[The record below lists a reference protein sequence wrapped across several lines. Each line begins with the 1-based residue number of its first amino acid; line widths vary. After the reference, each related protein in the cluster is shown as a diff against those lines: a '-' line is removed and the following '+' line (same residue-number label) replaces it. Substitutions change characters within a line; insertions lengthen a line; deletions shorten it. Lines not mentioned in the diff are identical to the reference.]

1 MGIEYKPGIMPG
13 QKIEID
19 ARDYKKYNPENRKL
33 TFEEY
38 LPCLKD
44 CLVKV
49 AAESNRDFENFLDSD
64 GRISLV
70 GEDIEK
76 DNFLMSAQEEAFSKE
91 EGKDLVTWNRDREK
105 NPGNLTEM
113 ALTIMLHKF
122 LKEDFIVARA
132 SRYDDYNQGIDQ
144 VLVYKPTGEV
154 VCGFDEVIGN
164 IGDDGGSKKSAKL
177 EKKMT
182 GGGAH
187 IKYGAKMEEGKLVR
201 AEVRNVPAFYMSLSK
216 DELRELLESIKN
228 NPEDIS
234 ATEKKIFSKLL
245 GFLETQTSNLV
256 LNENLKAKTESALSR
271 LRGVLNKSD
280 KTNNTIEV
288 DDAVKTDDTII
299 DDTINTL
306 AA

>member
-13 QKIEID
+13 QIID
-19 ARDYKKYNPENRKL
+19 VSKYSGRQFENRELSFK
-33 TFEEY
+33 EY

-44 CLVKV
+44 GLAKV
-49 AAESNRDFENFLDSD
+49 AAERNRDFENFLDSD
-64 GRISLV
+64 GRISLI
-70 GEDIEK
+70 GEDAESDSDFVSIQEK
-76 DNFLMSAQEEAFSKE
+76 TFSQEAH
-91 EGKDLVTWNRDREK
+91 KDLETWRSDTEK

-122 LKEDFIVARA
+122 LKDDFIVARA
-132 SRYDDYNQGIDQ
+132 SGYDDYNQGIDQ

-154 VCGFDEVIGN
+154 VCGFDGVMHTPD
-164 IGDDGGSKKSAKL
+164 DDGLKKVKKL
-177 EKKMT
+177 KNKMNS
-182 GGGAH
+182 GGAS
-187 IKYGAKMEEGKLVR
+187 IKYGAKMDDGKLVR
-201 AEVRNVPAFYMSLSK
+201 AEVRNVPAFFMSLDK
-216 DELRELLESIKN
+216 AELRELLESIKN

-245 GFLETQTSNLV
+245 GSLETQTSNLV

-271 LRGVLNKSD
+271 LRGALNKSD